1 MGFLRTKWLVVLALI
16 LPAATPGAFAQGSNY
31 DVKTMNFDMWC
42 QEQAHLPADRCD
54 KRTAEDEKTFED
66 YRTKIERYEVPY
78 LQQQQKDLAVHRDIM
93 HSDPVDNPLSQNPQ
107 AQTQDPNRQTQTPA
121 P

>member
-1 MGFLRTKWLVVLALI
+1 MKVMTKSVLLVSTVVLLATGAL
-16 LPAATPGAFAQGSNY
+16 AQTGRNY

-54 KRTAEDEKTFED
+54 KRSPEDEKTFED

-78 LQQQQKDLAVHRDIM
+78 LQEQQHQLAIHRDIM
-93 HSDPVDNPLSQNPQ
+93 QSDPVDNPVGQDPK
-107 AQTQDPNRQTQTPA
+107 AQTQDPNRQPPTPQ

>member
-1 MGFLRTKWLVVLALI
+1 MIRLSALASVTAVSLALVAS
-16 LPAATPGAFAQGSNY
+16 AAVAQTGQNY

>member
-1 MGFLRTKWLVVLALI
+1 MGNMIRAGVLVSLTLLLAS
-16 LPAATPGAFAQGSNY
+16 AASAQTGQNY
-31 DVKTMNFDMWC
+31 NVKTMNFDMWC

-78 LQQQQKDLAVHRDIM
+78 LQQQQHDLAIRRDVM
-93 HSDPVDNPLSQNPQ
+93 QNDPVDNPVGQNPQ
-107 AQTQDPNRQTQTPA
+107 AQTQDPNRQPSTPQ